1 MDINEALILLGD
13 YFNTFSKS
21 DMISEKDL
29 DIMEEVERT
38 INTFVTF
45 AKGYIEHAG

>member
-29 DIMEEVERT
+29 EVMEEVERT

-45 AKGYIEHAG
+45 AKARID